1 MSSRQSSSI
10 VLPESRMT
18 QEYEAPL
25 KMKCPVRGGHLLRNL
40 QRSRAHSMLYF
51 LPYLGYRYLMLMRCS
66 ELKYHVQSGDA
77 MRAGDV
83 D

>member
-1 MSSRQSSSI
+1 
-10 VLPESRMT
+10 MT

-40 QRSRAHSMLYF
+40 QRSRAHSRRYAI
-51 LPYLGYRYLMLMRCS
+51 LPTILLGYRYLMLMRCS
-66 ELKYHVQSGDA
+66 ELKYYVQSGDA